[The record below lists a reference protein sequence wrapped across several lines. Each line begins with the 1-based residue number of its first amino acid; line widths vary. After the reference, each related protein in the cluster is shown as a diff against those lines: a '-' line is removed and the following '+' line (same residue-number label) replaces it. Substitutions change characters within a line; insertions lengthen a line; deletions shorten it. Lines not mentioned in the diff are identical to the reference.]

1 MIKNIIRLPNGTEIA
16 SGSDAISVMSFE
28 HYETVNNGTELT
40 AGSACTSYIS
50 AAIHTP
56 ENRFDIPYGTELEY
70 WVDHDGEKNKIGL
83 YTIEKPSN
91 PSRNTLK
98 FTAYDR
104 MVWFDVDITDV
115 VMTTDFSGMTL
126 HGLLQWLCD
135 LVGIRLKNNSIP
147 NGDYI
152 LDDFSMEITA
162 RKLLEYIA
170 EVACSFARI
179 TVDGLLELAWYTD
192 RYFDNYQ
199 IGPSVSAQSFVELAD
214 GETLQTINSER
225 FVVSTTRSA
234 YFNNSL
240 TYDGYEV
247 RKPEKVLIINNADD
261 VGVVYPD
268 IVGNTY
274 TILGNPLMANLDP
287 NRLKPVAKTIFER
300 LQLSYTPIKV
310 SIPNSFD
317 LRPGDLVGVE
327 DANGNR
333 LKSIVMSC
341 RRKGQKMTIQS
352 SGSESRS
359 STTNINRLEFK
370 DIASKLFQV
379 STSVHGLQTVAKD
392 QSGKLAQLEQTVDG
406 FKLTVRDKDGQ
417 TSLVL
422 ESGSAELASLAI
434 SLLGVVT
441 FSNLSRDGETV
452 INGGNITTGR
462 ISSKNGDSYIDLDTG
477 VGELTGQLKTKKESY
492 LIGDKQYYAV
502 TGIEPDNIYSHLVDE
517 NGETY
522 NASIISRR
530 RFSVSNR
537 KGSVII
543 QSPQASDYN
552 LRCGIRVSEQDVGS
566 IDIQTIPET
575 NPDPAVRVPARVQIQ
590 LFDLTYD
597 EEESLTMYSQNGRR
611 CLTGLTH
618 PINDS
623 DAVNKAYVDK
633 LFAQL
638 NGG

>member
-1 MIKNIIRLPNGTEIA
+1 MIKNIIRLPDGTEIA

-50 AAIHTP
+50 ATIHTP
-56 ENRFDIPYGTELEY
+56 ENRFEILHGTEVEY
-70 WVDHDGEKNKIGL
+70 WTDVDGEKTKIGL
-83 YTIEKPSN
+83 FTLEQPQR
-91 PSRNTLK
+91 PSRNSLK
-98 FTAYDR
+98 IKAYDR
-104 MVWFDVDITDV
+104 MILFDVDITDSV
-115 VMTTDFSGMTL
+115 SATDFSGMNL
-126 HGLLQWLCD
+126 YELLQWLCD

-147 NGDYI
+147 NGEYI

-192 RYFDNYQ
+192 RYFNNFQ

-225 FVVSTTRSA
+225 FIVSTTRSA

-352 SGSESRS
+352 SGSESRN

-370 DIASKLFQV
+370 DIASKLFQM
-379 STSVHGLQTVAKD
+379 STSVHGLQTTARD
-392 QSGKLAQLEQTVDG
+392 QSGKIAQLEQTVDG

-441 FSNLSRDGETV
+441 FSNLSKDGETV

-462 ISSKNGDSYIDLDTG
+462 ISSQNGKSIIDLDS
-477 VGELTGQLKTKKESY
+477 GEVDLTGRLETATEGYTSTEGITKQVKSGVSPTNVYSIVSDDSSVHIGAEMNCDEISIVSDTG
-492 LIGDKQYYAV
+492 LISMMPPSKHNRGGFLLSEPEIGEIRVRTLNEYVDGEKS
-502 TGIEPDNIYSHLVDE
+502 TGIEIINLDDNEDALLLVARY
-517 NGETY
+517 G
-522 NASIISRR
+522 R
-530 RFSVSNR
+530 RFIS
-537 KGSVII
+537 
-543 QSPQASDYN
+543 
-552 LRCGIRVSEQDVGS
+552 
-566 IDIQTIPET
+566 
-575 NPDPAVRVPARVQIQ
+575 
-590 LFDLTYD
+590 
-597 EEESLTMYSQNGRR
+597 
-611 CLTGLTH
+611 GLTP

-638 NGG
+638 IGG